1 VRATNE
7 EGRSTGPTWSSA
19 REGGAGVGRRQRG
32 VYRRSAAI
40 RAVISAATL
49 ARTSCYDEVLG
60 IHIVDKLV
68 ERRTVEWTKRLLKQN
83 EFVCLGRKDCHIPD
97 SVLVAGRSLG

>member
-19 REGGAGVGRRQRG
+19 REGGAGVCRQGG

-40 RAVISAATL
+40 RAIISTATL

-60 IHIVDKLV
+60 IHIVEKLV
-68 ERRTVEWTKRLLKQN
+68 DRRTVEWTKRLLKQN
-83 EFVCLGRKDCHIPD
+83 EFVCLGRKGLPHP
-97 SVLVAGRSLG
+97 